1 MDMQIQIYV
10 TGEGE
15 TVGRWLSL
23 PMHPDDL
30 RKAMQEIADGNEALE
45 IRDFEAPFIIER
57 DDDVFTVNEAAAV
70 MAQYDHRLVYAL
82 CGCTDNADQV
92 IRILNGGQFRVYYDV
107 DSLYDVADA
116 MVRSRYYGRVPV
128 TLKRFLDYDKLVRQ
142 LADAGWHF
150 QPEVRV
156 AVQPFYAMDAN

>member
-1 MDMQIQIYV
+1 MRANVNGMFGLIELEANGHADSDLCDWRRRN
-10 TGEGE
+10 
-15 TVGRWLSL
+15 VGRWLSL

-57 DDDVFTVNEAAAV
+57 DDDVFTVNEVAAV

-92 IRILNGGQFRVYYDV
+92 IRILNG
-107 DSLYDVADA
+107 DSSVCI
-116 MVRSRYYGRVPV
+116 M
-128 TLKRFLDYDKLVRQ
+128 T
-142 LADAGWHF
+142 
-150 QPEVRV
+150 
-156 AVQPFYAMDAN
+156 